1 MAADRKTLRKYTYV
15 EWLSTS
21 YTHSGVYCCC
31 STVLLFVFECPFS
44 ELTVYNMLHI
54 PHCKSFS
61 TTWWVTWQA
70 LKALGSMRWQSDHNN
85 AFFTSRSQVLK
96 CDFCDWP
103 QRGGFIWTTNAT
115 DTAWRTLVLSC
126 SRYHGYF
133 KRFQEKSHLGIYSLE
148 GKYEKV
154 WNMQTAGH
162 VLVDLSKVRS
172 FSIHRDRT
180 RGCAL
185 SLSMILRTV
194 GISFIKPI
202 NLTCVR
208 F

>member
-1 MAADRKTLRKYTYV
+1 MYV

-21 YTHSGVYCCC
+21 YTHSAVYCCC
-31 STVLLFVFECPFS
+31 STVLLFVVECTFS
-44 ELTVYNMLHI
+44 ELTAYNMLHI

-70 LKALGSMRWQSDHNN
+70 LKAVGSMRWQSNHNN

-96 CDFCDWP
+96 CEFCDWP

-115 DTAWRTLVLSC
+115 DTAWRRPMLSCSLNATDTAWQTPVLSC
-126 SRYHGYF
+126 SRFHGYF
-133 KRFQEKSHLGIYSLE
+133 KRLREKNRLGIYSLE

-162 VLVDLSKVRS
+162 VLVDLNKVLLFQYSQRPYMWLWLV
-172 FSIHRDRT
+172 T
-180 RGCAL
+180 
-185 SLSMILRTV
+185 
-194 GISFIKPI
+194 
-202 NLTCVR
+202 
-208 F
+208 